1 MGNPFEALNQIE
13 CFHCRARAYV
23 ESARYGQVRATPEV
37 RLLGE
42 STYSLA
48 QQSIDKDPAFKFYV
62 RATRNPW
69 KNCPDHPGAVLPV
82 VGL

>member
-23 ESARYGQVRATPEV
+23 ANASYTRVRAHPTTQM
-37 RLLGE
+37 LLT
-42 STYSLA
+42 STYSLV

-62 RATRNPW
+62 RATRNLW

>member
-1 MGNPFEALNQIE
+1 MGNPFEELNQIE

-23 ESARYGQVRATPEV
+23 ESASYTRVRAKPYTGQ
-37 RLLGE
+37 LLA
-42 STYSLA
+42 STYSLV
-48 QQSIDKDPAFKFYV
+48 QQSIEKDPAFKFYIRV
-62 RATRNPW
+62 TRNPW